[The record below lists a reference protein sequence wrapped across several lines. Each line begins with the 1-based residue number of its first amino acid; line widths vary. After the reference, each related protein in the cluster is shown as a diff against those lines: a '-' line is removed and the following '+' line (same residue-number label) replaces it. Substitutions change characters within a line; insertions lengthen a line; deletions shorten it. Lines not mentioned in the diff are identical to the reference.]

1 MTCPY
6 CTAGL
11 YLNDTPG
18 LGPCVCVTPER
29 VEALEVEIAGR
40 ETERVEVIDKLREN
54 TDHAVPDN
62 CNLADAVSE
71 GLDLAYAQGAGA
83 LADAADALRDYLT
96 AQGLPAAPLR
106 LADPHLDRL
115 ADLLLT

>member
-18 LGPCVCVTPER
+18 LGPCACVTPER
-29 VEALEVEIAGR
+29 VEALE
-40 ETERVEVIDKLREN
+40 TERTAAIDKLREN

-71 GLDLAYAQGAGA
+71 GLDLAYQQGADG
-83 LADAADALRDYLT
+83 LARAADALRAYLVS
-96 AQGLPAAPLR
+96 QGLPAAPVR
-106 LADPHLDRL
+106 LADPYLDAL
-115 ADLLLT
+115 ADALLA